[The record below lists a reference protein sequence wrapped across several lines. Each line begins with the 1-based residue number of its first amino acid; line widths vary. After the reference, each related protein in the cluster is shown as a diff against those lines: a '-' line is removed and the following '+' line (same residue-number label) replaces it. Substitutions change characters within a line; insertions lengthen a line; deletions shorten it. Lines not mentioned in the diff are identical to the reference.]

1 MMIIRVSIAKA
12 HDSVFN
18 RASVHTLNV
27 LYIYVCISV
36 YIHIYIIVL
45 RELLM
50 LRINIEM
57 QKGRRTLCQ
66 C

>member
-1 MMIIRVSIAKA
+1 MMIIRLSIAKA

-36 YIHIYIIVL
+36 YIYIYITVL
-45 RELLM
+45 RELLSAQ
-50 LRINIEM
+50 N
-57 QKGRRTLCQ
+57 
-66 C
+66 

>member
-1 MMIIRVSIAKA
+1 MMIIRLSIAKA

-36 YIHIYIIVL
+36 CVCVCVYIYI
-45 RELLM
+45 
-50 LRINIEM
+50 
-57 QKGRRTLCQ
+57 
-66 C
+66 